1 MSGSRTGHL
10 RLRSSDATCP
20 PETLQGLRASIQKLQ
35 HQVSSL
41 QGKKKYLKTS
51 QQRKGVDG
59 KNGQDGEKGRDGIDG
74 KDGAPGKDG
83 KDGIAGQNGQ
93 DGKKGKDG
101 IDGKDGAP
109 GKDGKDGIYGQ
120 NGQDQI
126 HAHEVVREH
135 SPPIRSL
142 LDRSNCDNDG
152 QQMSGQNVTGMSEP
166 IERLEV
172 EQVLQLRPPINLPE
186 RIMSIFPIAP
196 HLSHRIQVIVK
207 GEDARLPLSF
217 FMNRSRTLGLCMH
230 WVRSQLMIESGSDI
244 SPVYCSLFHQGV
256 EVKTS
261 DSPISLGYGDIG
273 PSPPLIVTFQIT
285 HGVTE

>member
-1 MSGSRTGHL
+1 M
-10 RLRSSDATCP
+10 
-20 PETLQGLRASIQKLQ
+20 
-35 HQVSSL
+35 
-41 QGKKKYLKTS
+41 KYLKTS

-109 GKDGKDGIYGQ
+109 GKDGKDGIDGQ
-120 NGQDQI
+120 PGRDQI
-126 HAHEVVREH
+126 HGHEVVREH
-135 SPPIRSL
+135 PPRIRSL

-152 QQMSGQNVTGMSEP
+152 QQLSGQYVTGIHQ

-172 EQVLQLRPPINLPE
+172 EQVLQSQPPINRPE
-186 RIMSIFPIAP
+186 RIMSTFTIPP
-196 HLSHRIQVIVK
+196 HLPHRIQVIVK

-256 EVKTS
+256 QVNASET
-261 DSPISLGYGDIG
+261 PISLGYGDNG

-285 HGVTE
+285 HGVAE